1 MKVTTGIKAGAPHIA
16 LAGVGVLQV
25 AGALSVSA
33 VLGSGNHS
41 GGGAAS
47 ESIAIAANSSNNTAL
62 AIA

>member
-41 GGGAAS
+41 GGGAGSAS
-47 ESIAIAANSSNNTAL
+47 ESVAANSSNNH
-62 AIA
+62 AIAIA